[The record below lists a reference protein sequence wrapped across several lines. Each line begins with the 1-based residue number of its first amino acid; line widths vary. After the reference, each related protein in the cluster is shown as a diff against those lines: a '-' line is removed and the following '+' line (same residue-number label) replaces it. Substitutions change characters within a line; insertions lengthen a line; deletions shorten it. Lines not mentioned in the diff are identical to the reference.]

1 MSAGPE
7 PESVPGP
14 GAEPL
19 PGSPEPPGEGGRPRV
34 TCRMCGRPLRDRQ
47 ARLWGLGVEC
57 REKLAVRTAPV
68 PGRWEVAQEALP
80 GL

>member
-1 MSAGPE
+1 MTAEPDPRPE
-7 PESVPGP
+7 PV
-14 GAEPL
+14 PL
-19 PGSPEPPGEGGRPRV
+19 PGSPEPSGGGRPRV

-57 REKLAVRTAPV
+57 RERLALRAAPA
-68 PGRWEVAQEALP
+68 PGRWEVEQEALP

>member
-1 MSAGPE
+1 M
-7 PESVPGP
+7 
-14 GAEPL
+14 
-19 PGSPEPPGEGGRPRV
+19 

-57 REKLAVRTAPV
+57 REKLALRTAPA
-68 PGRWEVAQEALP
+68 PGRWDVEQEALP

>member
-1 MSAGPE
+1 MTTEPDPGPE
-7 PESVPGP
+7 PV
-14 GAEPL
+14 PL
-19 PGSPEPPGEGGRPRV
+19 PGSPEPPGEDRPRV

-57 REKLAVRTAPV
+57 REKLALRTAPA
-68 PGRWEVAQEALP
+68 PGRWDVEQEALP